1 MPNPPVRPDKRK
13 ILDEATL
20 DRRRQQ
26 YEELKKW
33 DMGRTTGLQC
43 IENIIELEK
52 IIFLG
57 NKLRQR
63 PALPEGQK

>member
-1 MPNPPVRPDKRK
+1 MSSTPVKPDKKK
-13 ILDEATL
+13 IIDAATQ

-33 DMGRTTGLQC
+33 DMGVTTGLQC

-52 IIFLG
+52 IIFIG

-63 PALPEGQK
+63 PALPERQQ

>member
-1 MPNPPVRPDKRK
+1 MSNTPIRPDKKRV
-13 ILDEATL
+13 LDEAVY

-33 DMGRTTGLQC
+33 DLGHTTGLQC

-57 NKLRQR
+57 NKLKQR
-63 PALPEGQK
+63 PMLPEGKK

>member
-1 MPNPPVRPDKRK
+1 MPNPPVKPDTRK

-57 NKLRQR
+57 SKLRQR